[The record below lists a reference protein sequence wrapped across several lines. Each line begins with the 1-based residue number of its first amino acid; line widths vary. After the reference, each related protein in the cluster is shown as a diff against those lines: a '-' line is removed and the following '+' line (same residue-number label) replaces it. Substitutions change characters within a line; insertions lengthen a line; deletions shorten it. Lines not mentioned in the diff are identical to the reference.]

1 MVRHQILITPTPNDH
16 QTTHDG
22 TAASHAAQAPGGFEI
37 RIQGHGSWHQSVID
51 ALRAAA
57 QAGRIRITSTGKTG
71 AARKK
76 NANAVVLS
84 GEFRGYQDAED
95 RWIPIY

>member
-1 MVRHQILITPTPNDH
+1 MVRHEILITPTPN
-16 QTTHDG
+16 
-22 TAASHAAQAPGGFEI
+22 AAQAPGGFEI
-37 RIQGHGSWHQSVID
+37 RIQGHGSWHQSVIE

-84 GEFRGYQDAED
+84 EECRGYQDAED

>member
-1 MVRHQILITPTPNDH
+1 MVRHEILITPTPNDH
-16 QTTHDG
+16 RTTHDG
-22 TAASHAAQAPGGFEI
+22 TAGHHAAHAPGGFEI
-37 RIQGHGSWHQSVID
+37 RIRGHGSWQQSVIE

-57 QAGRIRITSTGKTG
+57 QAGRIRIVSTGKTG

-76 NANAVVLS
+76 NSNAMVLS

>member
-1 MVRHQILITPTPNDH
+1 MVRHEILITPTPN
-16 QTTHDG
+16 T
-22 TAASHAAQAPGGFEI
+22 AQAPGGFEI
-37 RIQGHGSWHQSVID
+37 RIQGHGSWHQSVIE
-51 ALRAAA
+51 ALRVAA

-76 NANAVVLS
+76 SSDAAVLS
-84 GEFRGYQDAED
+84 GELRGYQDAED

>member
-1 MVRHQILITPTPNDH
+1 MRRRRPGALKS
-16 QTTHDG
+16 
-22 TAASHAAQAPGGFEI
+22 ASG
-37 RIQGHGSWHQSVID
+37 GHGSWQQSVIE

-84 GEFRGYQDAED
+84 GEFRGYQDGED